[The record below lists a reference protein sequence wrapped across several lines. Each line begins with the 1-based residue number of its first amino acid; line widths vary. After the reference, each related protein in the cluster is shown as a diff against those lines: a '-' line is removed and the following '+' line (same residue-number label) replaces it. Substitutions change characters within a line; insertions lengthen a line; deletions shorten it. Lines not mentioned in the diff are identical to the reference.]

1 MDYTLKR
8 WAAFTRFLDD
18 GRICMTNNAA
28 ERAVRGIAVGRRN
41 WTFCGSDSGGQ
52 RAAVIYTL
60 IETAKLNDV
69 DPRAW
74 LADVLAHIADHPMKR
89 IDELL
94 PWKWKAARE
103 AIKRSPGGSL
113 RRTFGR
119 GEVGPSPAPPELLGD
134 ARCGAQLTS
143 ATSFA
148 SGASKKTPCE
158 CREDW
163 WNDQTEGGF
172 YFLSSAACG

>member
-1 MDYTLKR
+1 MPSVPYRMGTHTRRRMSCGERKKLSSKAPLAKAMDYTLKR

-18 GRICMTNNAA
+18 GRNCMTNNAA

-74 LADVLAHIADHPMKR
+74 LADVLAHIADHPMKC

-94 PWKWKAARE
+94 LE
-103 AIKRSPGGSL
+103 VEGGS
-113 RRTFGR
+113 R
-119 GEVGPSPAPPELLGD
+119 GHQAFSGW
-134 ARCGAQLTS
+134 QLT
-143 ATSFA
+143 ADVRA
-148 SGASKKTPCE
+148 
-158 CREDW
+158 W
-163 WNDQTEGGF
+163 
-172 YFLSSAACG
+172 